1 MSTNNTN
8 EKDQNVVAPAVQPA
22 TPAPETTAVSV
33 PKKATVTVDRDK
45 FEAVLNRLERL
56 EAAASKAGLHKYDED
71 HKEKPGTE
79 AGIKTYNGKRI
90 VSYVMTSNTCE
101 KNPNGV
107 WREDQNIEL
116 TYEDGT
122 KEVAPYA
129 IWAKNYVLENCV
141 VLSKKVLTQEID
153 IALFGEAIW
162 ELQTKKDGTKL
173 NIGIKYLNG

>member
-1 MSTNNTN
+1 MSTNTTN
-8 EKDQNVVAPAVQPA
+8 EKDQNATAPAVQAP
-22 TPAPETTAVSV
+22 TPAPEPNVGSTT
-33 PKKATVTVDRDK
+33 KKATVTVDRDK

-56 EAAASKAGLHKYDED
+56 ESAASKAGLHKYDED

-122 KEVAPYA
+122 KEVQPYA
-129 IWAKNYVLENCV
+129 IWAKNYVLEICT
-141 VLSKKVLTQEID
+141 VLSKKVLTQDID
-153 IALFGEAIW
+153 IALYGEAIW
-162 ELQTKKDGTKL
+162 ELQTKDGTRM

>member
-1 MSTNNTN
+1 MNDAN
-8 EKDQNVVAPAVQPA
+8 VAPVVDPVV
-22 TPAPETTAVSV
+22 PPPEPPKPT
-33 PKKATVTVDRDK
+33 KKATVEIERDK
-45 FEAVLNRLERL
+45 LEAILGRLERL
-56 EAAASKAGLHKYDED
+56 ESAASKAGLHKYDEG

-116 TYEDGT
+116 SYEDGT
-122 KEVAPYA
+122 KEVVPYA

-141 VLSKKVLTQEID
+141 VVSKTAMMEDVD
-153 IALFGEAIW
+153 IALFGEAVW
-162 ELQTKKDGTKL
+162 KLQTKDGKKL
-173 NIGIKYLNG
+173 DIGVKYLNG